1 MGGWGALRQQ
11 QGIAP
16 TQSPAWKY
24 RAGQDRTRVTCHQ
37 LQPRSQRVLLGRAWS
52 LCEAFVPTTTSLAS
66 AAIPEEK
73 PGDELVL
80 NKGLE
85 GFSTQHKT
93 ASGPSEE
100 GHVLFRAA
108 YSHDKD
114 LRYYKASLEVHFLGC
129 WITSARNA
137 LIIGRKPVHS
147 TCRVP

>member
-1 MGGWGALRQQ
+1 M
-11 QGIAP
+11 
-16 TQSPAWKY
+16 
-24 RAGQDRTRVTCHQ
+24 
-37 LQPRSQRVLLGRAWS
+37 
-52 LCEAFVPTTTSLAS
+52 
-66 AAIPEEK
+66 
-73 PGDELVL
+73 L

-85 GFSTQHKT
+85 GFSTQHET
-93 ASGPSEE
+93 ASGPSEDSEE

-129 WITSARNA
+129 WIMSARNA